1 LLAFLSLSFSL
12 DFYHLFLGHPDLLLS
27 PPVLDFSKFTN
38 LSLVP
43 DQSLAMSASQA
54 LVLITGANRG
64 IGFATAQQ
72 LASSGKYHVLLGS
85 RSPDKA
91 DAAIQQLLADKQYP
105 VDAVAVSP
113 IAIDVTDDSSIAAAA
128 KLVTGR
134 YGSLDVLINN
144 AGISTGPLDFSLR
157 DNFRAV
163 FETNVFGAA
172 MVIDLFLPLLRASKY
187 HDRRIVNVTSGLGQI
202 GPAGARGNPYNAKAY
217 AVPEYRSSKAAV
229 NMLTAVNSVLL
240 ADEGISVISA
250 APGFC
255 RTNFTGGQGIKD
267 ASDGAKVI
275 MRAATEGDPKELS
288 GTLVADEGTDLGW

>member
-1 LLAFLSLSFSL
+1 MAA
-12 DFYHLFLGHPDLLLS
+12 
-27 PPVLDFSKFTN
+27 SK
-38 LSLVP
+38 V
-43 DQSLAMSASQA
+43 
-54 LVLITGANRG
+54 LVLITGANQG
-64 IGFATAQQ
+64 IGLATAKQ

-85 RSPDKA
+85 RSPSKA

-105 VDAVAVSP
+105 VDVAAVSP
-113 IAIDVTDDSSIAAAA
+113 IAIDVTNDTSIAAAA
-128 KLVTGR
+128 KLVTSM

-144 AGISTGPLDFSLR
+144 AGIATGPPGSNLR
-157 DNFRAV
+157 NNFRAV

-172 MVIDLFLPLLRASKY
+172 VVIDLFLPLLRASKY

-202 GPAGARGNPYNAKAY
+202 SMAGARGSPFNAKAY

-255 RTNFTGGQGIKD
+255 RTNFTGGQGTKD
-267 ASDGAKVI
+267 ASGGAKVI
-275 MRAATEGDPKELS
+275 IRAATEGDPKELY
-288 GTLVADEGTDLGW
+288 GTLVADEGIDFGW

>member
-1 LLAFLSLSFSL
+1 MAA
-12 DFYHLFLGHPDLLLS
+12 
-27 PPVLDFSKFTN
+27 SK
-38 LSLVP
+38 
-43 DQSLAMSASQA
+43 A
-54 LVLITGANRG
+54 LVLITGANQG
-64 IGFATAQQ
+64 IGLATAQQ

-85 RSPDKA
+85 RSRSKA

-105 VDAVAVSP
+105 VDAAAVSP
-113 IAIDVTDDSSIAAAA
+113 IVIDVTDDSSIAAAA
-128 KLVTGR
+128 KLVADT

-144 AGISTGPLDFSLR
+144 AGIASGPPGSSLR

-163 FETNVFGAA
+163 FETNVFGPAV
-172 MVIDLFLPLLRASKY
+172 VIDSFLPLLQASKY

-202 GPAGARGNPYNAKAY
+202 GIAGARGSPFNAKGY
-217 AVPEYRSSKAAV
+217 AVPEYRSSKTAV

-255 RTNFTGGQGIKD
+255 RTNFTGGQGMKD

-275 MRAATEGDPKELS
+275 IRAATEGDPKELY
-288 GTLVADEGTDLGW
+288 GTLVADEGTEFGW